1 MIKKHDETSE
11 RQQSTQKDSGKDGR
25 KPTFPG
31 YQTAHSYAYDL
42 LKRFSKDNRRYATE
56 AESILWNLLRGKQL
70 GVRFR
75 RQHPVEG
82 YIPDFICLPCKL
94 IIEVDGGYHYLEGQ
108 PISDEERTVYL
119 EAKGYHVLRFT
130 NEEVI
135 AAPEK
140 VLSLIKDELNKRLNM
155 AEQNNVLH
163 HPTTPSQVN
172 QNSLDPSTSGQSPR
186 VASPSQ
192 VNQDSLDPL
201 TSGQSPRVA
210 SPSQVNQNSLDP
222 PTSGQ
227 SSHIASPSQVNQNSL
242 DPPTSGQSPR
252 VASPS
257 QVNQNSPD
265 PPTSGQSSRIASPS
279 QVNQNSLDP
288 VGAPLLRRG
297 RGRLLVFSAPSGS
310 GKSTIVQWLVKEHPE
325 LNLHFSVSCTSRLP
339 RGTEQN
345 GVEYFFISPEEFKKK
360 IENKEFIEY
369 EEVYKD
375 RYYGTLKSQVE
386 QQISRGEN
394 VVFDVD
400 VKGGCNIK
408 QCYGSQAMS
417 IFVQPPSIEELRR
430 RLNSRGTDTPE
441 VIEQRLAKADYELS
455 FARKFDHIVVNDDL
469 ETAKQKTYELLS
481 TFLNQR

>member
-1 MIKKHDETSE
+1 MIKKHDETSD
-11 RQQSTQKDSGKDGR
+11 RQQSTQKDSGKDNR
-25 KPTFPG
+25 KPAFPG

-172 QNSLDPSTSGQSPR
+172 QNSLDP
-186 VASPSQ
+186 
-192 VNQDSLDPL
+192 
-201 TSGQSPRVA
+201 
-210 SPSQVNQNSLDP
+210 
-222 PTSGQ
+222 
-227 SSHIASPSQVNQNSL
+227 
-242 DPPTSGQSPR
+242 PTSGQSPR
-252 VASPS
+252 V
-257 QVNQNSPD
+257 
-265 PPTSGQSSRIASPS
+265 ASPS

-408 QCYGSQAMS
+408 QCYGSRAMS

>member
-1 MIKKHDETSE
+1 MIKKHDETSD
-11 RQQSTQKDSGKDGR
+11 RQQSTQKDSGKDDR
-25 KPTFPG
+25 KPAFPG

-172 QNSLDPSTSGQSPR
+172 QNP
-186 VASPSQ
+186 
-192 VNQDSLDPL
+192 
-201 TSGQSPRVA
+201 
-210 SPSQVNQNSLDP
+210 
-222 PTSGQ
+222 
-227 SSHIASPSQVNQNSL
+227 L

-252 VASPS
+252 V
-257 QVNQNSPD
+257 
-265 PPTSGQSSRIASPS
+265 ASPS

-360 IENKEFIEY
+360 IENEEFIEY

-408 QCYGSQAMS
+408 QCYGSRAMS